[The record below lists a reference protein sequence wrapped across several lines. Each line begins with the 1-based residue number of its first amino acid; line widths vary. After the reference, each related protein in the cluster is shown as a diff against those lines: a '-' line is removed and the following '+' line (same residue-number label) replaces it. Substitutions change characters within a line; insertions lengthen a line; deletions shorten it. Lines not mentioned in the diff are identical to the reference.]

1 MHTTLNFFYIHCSFD
16 NWPWIFISLYS
27 MFLLVDVAVRL
38 EMGFVT
44 EADFAAEFVIHVYLC
59 VYTIG
64 KCTAL
69 EMVNLLKF
77 SY

>member
-1 MHTTLNFFYIHCSFD
+1 
-16 NWPWIFISLYS
+16 